1 MDPLHG
7 IFSMSRKRIGPQSYL
22 FPSIPFLT
30 YPVVVVVTAPVRHPA
45 NFLLFF
51 DFFRSIM
58 YQLLRS
64 KNR

>member
-7 IFSMSRKRIGPQSYL
+7 IFPMFGKPAGPQSYL

-30 YPVVVVVTAPVRHPA
+30 YPVVVTAPVRHPA

-58 YQLLRS
+58 YQLFRS